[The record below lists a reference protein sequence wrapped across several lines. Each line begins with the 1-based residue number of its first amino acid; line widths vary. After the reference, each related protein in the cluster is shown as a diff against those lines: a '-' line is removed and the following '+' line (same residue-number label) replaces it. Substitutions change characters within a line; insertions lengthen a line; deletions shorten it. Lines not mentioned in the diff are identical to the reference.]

1 VVSSA
6 QILDRGRLLLGV
18 LLAAPLGALLVPGVS
33 RPIDPR
39 AAGGQWSMVAAAPNP
54 IATVPPTPGDV
65 LARLTDPAVTAAVAK
80 AQKKRAGTE
89 IGSDDDAGAS
99 GPDSG
104 TQIPGLAPDA
114 TLAARLR
121 TSQARN
127 AAPAPAPAALAAPG
141 PMPVGTPTI
150 SSYSVPPGATH
161 VFPVEGGAV
170 FSDDWGGARP
180 GGKTHAGIDL
190 FAATGTPIVA
200 VSDAVLFKVG
210 WNAVGG
216 WRMWL
221 RDRWGNE
228 FYFAHLSAYSP
239 AAREGATVRAG
250 TVLGFV
256 GNTGDAKGGPPQL
269 HFEIHPSGGS
279 AVPPFPYVSAWPR
292 I

>member
-6 QILDRGRLLLGV
+6 QILDRGRLLIGV

-33 RPIDPR
+33 RPIDR
-39 AAGGQWSMVAAAPNP
+39 AAGGQWSLVAVAPNP

-65 LARLTDPAVTAAVAK
+65 LARLTDPAITAVAAK
-80 AQKKRAGTE
+80 ARTKRATTE
-89 IGSDDDAGAS
+89 VGSDTADAAES
-99 GPDSG
+99 ATG

-114 TLAARLR
+114 ALAARLR
-121 TSQARN
+121 AAQARN
-127 AAPAPAPAALAAPG
+127 ATPPPAPAPAAAAPG

-150 SSYSVPPGATH
+150 ASYAVPPGVTH
-161 VFPVEGGAV
+161 VFPVEGGAA
-170 FSDDWGGARP
+170 FTDDWGGARP
-180 GGKTHAGIDL
+180 GGKTHQGIDL
-190 FAATGTPIVA
+190 FAATGTPIIA

-228 FYFAHLSAYSP
+228 FYLAHLSAYSP

-250 TVLGFV
+250 TVIGFV
-256 GNTGDAKGGPPQL
+256 GNTGDAKSTPPHL